1 MSTRR
6 VIQNEVSV
14 DEQAFEQHTEL
25 DEDGIEVVD
34 ETPTLR
40 PTVEMEVQ
48 AKVDANHPDGIVQD
62 YSHLPLAQEE
72 RIRARE
78 AELEHISA
86 QAELGMQEGRA
97 ERTWEVVVEQ
107 RRERRRA
114 NREPDPREKLS
125 RDELGSV
132 NQEAGRIAERI
143 HGGPS
148 RAAVA
153 RSLATRVKSGQDL
166 TEAVFATLDEQ
177 KQSPGVIL
185 SIEEVSEVRTS
196 EVSVEGEIVEL
207 WEPSTHSIQQ
217 VGLIADETG
226 KIKFTIWRKSR
237 QTKVREGERVRFRG
251 AKKNWYQGRCSIA
264 LTYHSRIHFP
274 EREPW
279 WKT

>member
-1 MSTRR
+1 M
-6 VIQNEVSV
+6 
-14 DEQAFEQHTEL
+14 
-25 DEDGIEVVD
+25 
-34 ETPTLR
+34 R

-78 AELEHISA
+78 VELEHISA

-97 ERTWEVVVEQ
+97 ERTREVVVEQ

-114 NREPDPREKLS
+114 NREPDPRETLS
-125 RDELGSV
+125 RDDLGSV
-132 NQEAGRIAERI
+132 HREAGRIGERI
-143 HGGPS
+143 QGGPS

-153 RSLATRVKSGQDL
+153 RSLAARVQAGKDL

-177 KQSPGVIL
+177 KRSPGVIL
-185 SIEEVSEVRTS
+185 QIAEVSEVRTN
-196 EVSVEGEIVEL
+196 EVTVEGEIVKL

-237 QTKVREGERVRFRG
+237 QTKVREGDRVRFRG
-251 AKKNWYQGRCSIA
+251 AKKNWYQGWCSIS
-264 LTYHSRIHFP
+264 LTYHSRIQFP
-274 EREPW
+274 ERDPW
-279 WKT
+279 WRT

>member
-1 MSTRR
+1 MSSKQVTT
-6 VIQNEVSV
+6 NEVSA
-14 DEQAFEQHTEL
+14 DAQAFNHQRATEADDVL
-25 DEDGIEVVD
+25 DEEP
-34 ETPTLR
+34 ELR
-40 PTVEMEVQ
+40 PTVEQEIQ

-86 QAELGMQEGRA
+86 QAELGTQDGRA
-97 ERTWEVVVEQ
+97 ERTREVVVEQ
-107 RRERRRA
+107 RREQRESH
-114 NREPDPREKLS
+114 REPDPRDGLSQKKLA
-125 RDELGSV
+125 RV
-132 NQEAGRIAERI
+132 NQEARRIAERVD
-143 HGGPS
+143 GGPG

-153 RSLATRVKSGQDL
+153 RALAARVRTGQPL
-166 TEAVFATLDEQ
+166 TEAVFSTLDEQ
-177 KQSPGVIL
+177 LASPGVIL
-185 SIEEVSEVRTS
+185 PIAEVPGVQTNEVC
-196 EVSVEGEIVEL
+196 VEGEVIQL

-237 QTKVREGERVRFRG
+237 QTMVREGHRVRFRA

-264 LTYHSRIHFP
+264 LTYHSRIEFP

-279 WKT
+279 WKG